1 MIVCVACLALSK
13 KLMTNQQIALLQT
26 FSLGITA
33 ACVAIPLGLA
43 MVAVIRRW
51 GVIGRLT
58 LLAMIGLLFFPL
70 FLHVSL
76 WDAAFGRL
84 GWLTS
89 TRGEVLTPIVSSW
102 FAATWIHGVAATPQ
116 VALIFLLGLS
126 TGSRVHEEQALLDA
140 DRWQVLIHVK
150 MRRIVPLAGLAIMWV
165 VVICSREIAVTD
177 IYRIETLAEQIY
189 LGFSLGALG
198 AVAGAWSPQQLAAA
212 TDFQI
217 GWSLLPF
224 FGIALVCTY
233 AIIQL
238 ATPKQPFG
246 DWKPTRRF
254 NQTFIS
260 SLVGILLLILFLVV
274 PFANVIYRCGFEVKP
289 VDGIAV
295 HGFSWAQVGA
305 VLQRAST
312 GFGKEFFWST
322 TIATVAAG
330 LILVTVI
337 PFCWLASQRAG
348 WRFAYIGLI
357 ALCLTI
363 PGPLI
368 GTLIAETFS
377 GVTMPGLIWL
387 YDRTIFAPALAST
400 IFFWPLAAIL
410 VWYLF
415 SQIDQDATA
424 NAQLDGASSS
434 RILWQFGIRA
444 NAYPLLGCWLLTFAL
459 CFGELSASQ
468 LVLPPGMDTLPRLM
482 LGLLHAGVDE
492 MTAAI
497 AILIAVIIVV
507 VSLLAYW
514 LMTWRFAIT
523 NGHE

>member
-1 MIVCVACLALSK
+1 
-13 KLMTNQQIALLQT
+13 MTNQQTALLQT
-26 FSLGITA
+26 FLLGLSA

-51 GVIGRLT
+51 GVVGRLM
-58 LLAMIGLLFFPL
+58 LLAMVGQLFFPL

-102 FAATWIHGVAATPQ
+102 FAATWIHGIAAAPQ
-116 VALIFLLGLS
+116 VTIIFLLGLS
-126 TGSRVHEEQALLDA
+126 TGSRAYEEQALLDA
-140 DRWQVLIHVK
+140 GRWQVLIHVK
-150 MRRIVPLAGLAIMWV
+150 LRRILPLVGIAIMWV
-165 VVICSREIAVTD
+165 VVVCSREIAVTD

-198 AVAGAWSPQQLAAA
+198 SVAGAWSPQQLAAA
-212 TDFQI
+212 SDFQL

-224 FGIALVCTY
+224 FCIALASTY
-233 AIIQL
+233 GLIQL
-238 ATPKQPFG
+238 TAPSQAFD
-246 DWKPTRRF
+246 DWKPTVSV
-254 NQTFIS
+254 NQTIAFR
-260 SLVGILLLILFLVV
+260 LVGILLLVLLVIV
-274 PFANVIYRCGFEVKP
+274 PFSNVIYRCGFEIKP
-289 VDGIAV
+289 VDGVAV

-305 VLQRAST
+305 VLQRASSE
-312 GFGKEFFWST
+312 FGNEFFWST
-322 TIATVAAG
+322 TIATVAAS

-337 PFCWLASQRAG
+337 PFCWTARTRAM

-357 ALCLTI
+357 AMCLTI

-368 GTLIAETFS
+368 GTLIVETVS
-377 GVTMPGLIWL
+377 GVTMPGLVWL
-387 YDRTIFAPALAST
+387 YDRTIFAPALATT

-415 SQIDQDATA
+415 SQIDQDTVA
-424 NAQLDGASSS
+424 NAQLDGARGFS
-434 RILWQFGIRA
+434 ILWQFGICA
-444 NAYPLLGCWLLTFAL
+444 NAYALLGSWLLTFAL

-497 AILIAVIIVV
+497 AILIAATIIIV
-507 VSLLAYW
+507 SLIAYSFI
-514 LMTWRFAIT
+514 TRKFATT
-523 NGHE
+523 NRHE